1 MCVGTDVARVFVHL
15 CLLFR
20 RANGAL
26 ERVSYTGTV
35 VYMVCECNP
44 IPTTAA
50 GVHVG
55 TREPEK
61 TKTALIWRH
70 SPQPE
75 ARKST
80 NFGMSAFR
88 FGALANDA
96 LTPRCGLLLGG
107 RGLAAVGHDDCG
119 RPALEGAAS
128 TSEVSRRGAPLF
140 CENALAQTA
149 PWMLLWRHTS
159 CLNAPIGAAHRRHAC
174 FVSAARWGCAE
185 ARQQPVVW
193 PAGTS
198 SVAEQGRARKWSRW
212 QLVRDLAGFFDRVS
226 YTSRIAVQDLYESHS
241 GARVDFF
248 GSYNSTAHGAQ

>member
-1 MCVGTDVARVFVHL
+1 VCVGTDVARVFVHL

-20 RANGAL
+20 RANSAL

-119 RPALEGAAS
+119 RGPPMPHEPS
-128 TSEVSRRGAPLF
+128 DSNSRDW
-140 CENALAQTA
+140 C
-149 PWMLLWRHTS
+149 
-159 CLNAPIGAAHRRHAC
+159 NAPSSPLNSAVRRFSRCRPLRLWIILHDER
-174 FVSAARWGCAE
+174 VLR
-185 ARQQPVVW
+185 
-193 PAGTS
+193 
-198 SVAEQGRARKWSRW
+198 VAIT
-212 QLVRDLAGFFDRVS
+212 RVQAFP
-226 YTSRIAVQDLYESHS
+226 YL
-241 GARVDFF
+241 
-248 GSYNSTAHGAQ
+248 